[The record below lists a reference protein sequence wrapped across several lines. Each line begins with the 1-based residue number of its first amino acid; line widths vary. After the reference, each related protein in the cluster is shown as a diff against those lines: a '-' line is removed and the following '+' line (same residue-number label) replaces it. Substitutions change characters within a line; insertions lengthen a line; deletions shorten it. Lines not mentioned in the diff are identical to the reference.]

1 MSVLTLSIEGR
12 DVAGQTG
19 HTILQVARENGIPIP
34 TLCHLQGLSDV
45 GACRLCVVEVEGQRK
60 LFPACVTTIDEGM
73 KVTVNSERLAA
84 HRRRIV
90 ELLFTERNHICS
102 VCIADRN
109 CELQDLAVAVGLTH
123 FELPLLSPQAGV
135 DATHER
141 FGIDHNRC
149 VLCTRC
155 VRVCDEIEGAHTWDV
170 MGRGTEARLITDL
183 GIPWGTPTPAPVAES
198 AFRSAPPERSSRR
211 GGRSPRHGTAGRTCR
226 TWWLMRDARDEQA
239 TPRHHLARRLLR
251 LPHVAP
257 GHG

>member
-1 MSVLTLSIEGR
+1 MSVLTLTIEGR

-19 HTILQVARENGIPIP
+19 HTILQVARENGIEIP

-60 LFPACVTTIDEGM
+60 LLPACVTAIDEGM
-73 KVTVNSERLAA
+73 NVTVNSERLAA
-84 HRRRIV
+84 YRRRVI
-90 ELLFTERNHICS
+90 ELLFTERNHVCS
-102 VCIADRN
+102 VCVADRN
-109 CELQDLAVAVGLTH
+109 CRLQDLAVELGLTH
-123 FELPLLSPQAGV
+123 FDLPLLSPQASV

-183 GIPWGTPTPAPVAES
+183 GIPWGDSNTCTSCGKCVQVCPTGALFEKGRSVAE
-198 AFRSAPPERSSRR
+198 
-211 GGRSPRHGTAGRTCR
+211 
-226 TWWLMRDARDEQA
+226 
-239 TPRHHLARRLLR
+239 ARRR
-251 LPHVAP
+251 RPYLPYLVVHEARTR
-257 GHG
+257 

>member
-1 MSVLTLSIEGR
+1 MSVLTLTIEGR

-19 HTILQVARENGIPIP
+19 GTILQVAGENGIHIP

-45 GACRLCVVEVEGQRK
+45 GACRLCVVEIEGQRK
-60 LFPACVTTIDEGM
+60 LFPACVTAIDEGM

-90 ELLFTERNHICS
+90 ELLFTERNHVCS
-102 VCIADRN
+102 VCVADRN
-109 CELQDLAVAVGLTH
+109 CRLQDLAVELGLTH
-123 FELPLLSPQAGV
+123 FDLPLLSPQASV

-170 MGRGTEARLITDL
+170 MGRGTEARLITDM
-183 GIPWGTPTPAPVAES
+183 GIPWGASNTCTSCGKCVQVCPTGALFEKGRAVAE
-198 AFRSAPPERSSRR
+198 ARR
-211 GGRSPRHGTAGRTCR
+211 RRPYLPYLVVHEGRTR
-226 TWWLMRDARDEQA
+226 
-239 TPRHHLARRLLR
+239 
-251 LPHVAP
+251 
-257 GHG
+257 